1 MEATFS
7 NGDVWF
13 VSMKT
18 LTLADEFSN
27 NFKSDS
33 SRAKM
38 HFTLLA
44 VYLKLD
50 LKWIFFFQIKKYKD
64 IILNDFVTKQRK
76 VSSLEFTW
84 QRLQSHGLR
93 LKLILILN
101 LNTFLSK
108 IGMNNKT

>member
-7 NGDVWF
+7 NVDEWF

-50 LKWIFFFQIKKYKD
+50 LKWIFFCQIKKNKD

-84 QRLQSHGLR
+84 
-93 LKLILILN
+93 
-101 LNTFLSK
+101 
-108 IGMNNKT
+108 